1 MINSEQMDSHIIKS
15 EPVDFNSSV
24 STLNTISTSN
34 MSTSSINTTNPGS
47 IANNASSS
55 SSSSSSS
62 SILMNSIANQS
73 LVSLLPE
80 FATHL
85 PTTTTTTTT
94 TTNDMIES
102 NIADSPNSAL
112 PSPVS
117 DIDPNEPNWHS
128 TTSLDMQTTHPLQH
142 HPSLEMNSSTTNAN
156 IDASNP
162 HSNNNNIN
170 NITTANA
177 TTTTANMMD
186 IVHETDSLTD
196 EDMDGN
202 STNSS
207 NNNNGDGGGGIN
219 SLLRTYDALPSNI
232 QDYLIFQLLRRSPMA
247 SLRFSSDLI
256 MQALRTDFISVLPR
270 QLSQYILLY
279 LDAKSLCRAAGVS
292 KYWKKVIDGDSQLWK
307 AKIIEAGFTVT
318 TNEVESYRTS
328 SSLSS
333 LSLAAPIKTEII
345 TPISSSSSSSSIPI
359 HFNNNNNNNNNNN
372 EQQSNHPSTT
382 TTSSPSPTSITS
394 PYLSSIK
401 EMIHDGVYNSFL
413 DKPLFDHSLLSATSE
428 HSLSY
433 HYHQQQKMT
442 SSNLNNNNN
451 NNNLQQHNDF
461 EWQPDFDHPYKKIYR
476 RHHIMRLNWK
486 RNRAEKKQITGSGE
500 VVTCLQ
506 FDDDKIIIG
515 FDNCNI
521 HIYDIKTGELRR
533 VLKEHEGGVWA
544 LQYVG
549 NTLVTGSTDRTLRVW
564 DIERG
569 VCRYVFRGHGSTVRC
584 LYIVMPTP
592 VQVGPGKHDV
602 VIQPSQPL
610 IVSGS
615 RDSFLRVWKLPYLS
629 TRHSQ
634 QQKQFQD
641 SSHNV
646 FDRQYNANSNVLQH
660 PLGPTTSSTTTTSH
674 LSSYTQQQF
683 FQNQQKTQEH
693 GYNPFFIHLLQG
705 HSQSVR
711 ALSAHGNTLVSGSYD
726 TTVKVWDLEKGKLR
740 HTLEGH
746 QQKVYSV
753 AIDAQHNRCIS
764 GSLDSTIRIWNL
776 ADGSCERVLRGHT
789 ILVGLLGLTERY
801 LVSAA
806 ADATLRIWSS
816 ESGECQ
822 HVLSGH
828 KGAITSFQHDD
839 YKVISGSEGGLKMWD
854 IKTGQLLHDIITDIN
869 GVWRVAFDERRCVA
883 AVKSDDIT
891 RIEILDYGAI
901 IEDE

>member
-1 MINSEQMDSHIIKS
+1 MSISSIQLSSPLPSPSATPNQPNVDTHRSQTNHISIKTDSSSQTTNIDTENTIYLPPLVINPPQHTSTSIYPLVDTPTPPELKRILFTIDNKKSSLFEEIETYEAFDHSSDHFISPSTTRMYNIPPPSSPHCDNNNNITTQRKRSASTYLDNLRTSTTTNNNNENNNNTDTDTTWSPVRRKRHSDYHQEHNSMIDSEQMDSHIIKS
-15 EPVDFNSSV
+15 ESLDFNSSV

-34 MSTSSINTTNPGS
+34 MSTSSINATNPGS
-47 IANNASSS
+47 TANNA
-55 SSSSSSS
+55 SSSSSS

-80 FATHL
+80 FAAHL
-85 PTTTTTTTT
+85 PTTA

-128 TTSLDMQTTHPLQH
+128 ATSLDMQTTHSLQH
-142 HPSLEMNSSTTNAN
+142 HPSLEMNSSITNTN
-156 IDASNP
+156 LGASNP
-162 HSNNNNIN
+162 HSDDSNIN
-170 NITTANA
+170 NITTA
-177 TTTTANMMD
+177 TTTATTANMMD

-207 NNNNGDGGGGIN
+207 NNNSDGGGIN

-232 QDYLIFQLLRRSPMA
+232 QDYLMFQLLRRSPMA

-256 MQALRTDFISVLPR
+256 MQALRTDFISALPR
-270 QLSQYILLY
+270 QLSQHILLY

-318 TNEVESYRTS
+318 TNEVESYHSS

-345 TPISSSSSSSSIPI
+345 TPISSSSIPA
-359 HFNNNNNNNNNNN
+359 HFNNSNNNNS
-372 EQQSNHPSTT
+372 EQQSNHPLTT
-382 TTSSPSPTSITS
+382 ATSSSPTSITS

-428 HSLSY
+428 NSLSY
-433 HYHQQQKMT
+433 HHQQQQKMA
-442 SSNLNNNNN
+442 SSNLNDNNDSNSN
-451 NNNLQQHNDF
+451 GNNNLQQHNDF
-461 EWQPDFDHPYKKIYR
+461 KWQPDFDHLYKKIYR

-506 FDDDKIIIG
+506 FDDDKIITG
-515 FDNCNI
+515 FDNNNI

-533 VLKEHEGGVWA
+533 VLKDHEGGVWA

-584 LYIVMPTP
+584 LYIAMPTP

-634 QQKQFQD
+634 QQKHFQD
-641 SSHNV
+641 SSHNA
-646 FDRQYNANSNVLQH
+646 FDRQYNTNSTGNSKKYTNNNKNNNVL
-660 PLGPTTSSTTTTSH
+660 
-674 LSSYTQQQF
+674 
-683 FQNQQKTQEH
+683 
-693 GYNPFFIHLLQG
+693 
-705 HSQSVR
+705 
-711 ALSAHGNTLVSGSYD
+711 
-726 TTVKVWDLEKGKLR
+726 
-740 HTLEGH
+740 
-746 QQKVYSV
+746 
-753 AIDAQHNRCIS
+753 
-764 GSLDSTIRIWNL
+764 
-776 ADGSCERVLRGHT
+776 
-789 ILVGLLGLTERY
+789 Y
-801 LVSAA
+801 L
-806 ADATLRIWSS
+806 
-816 ESGECQ
+816 
-822 HVLSGH
+822 
-828 KGAITSFQHDD
+828 
-839 YKVISGSEGGLKMWD
+839 Y
-854 IKTGQLLHDIITDIN
+854 
-869 GVWRVAFDERRCVA
+869 
-883 AVKSDDIT
+883 
-891 RIEILDYGAI
+891 
-901 IEDE
+901 